1 VSYAHPHPG
10 RPPELPELPE
20 GAPPPRL
27 PPRRPGPE
35 AGGGAG
41 PVTPWPPWIA
51 LVGLLAG
58 FGVAIVGAALIAG
71 LGAAI
76 VGGDLNDPPPGAVI
90 AATVFQDLALVGAA
104 VVLARLTPARGPWHF
119 GLRRTRLWPAVG
131 WTVLAYLSFLVF
143 TGAWLSFLDA
153 LGVHIGRSDELPSEL
168 GADTSTAA
176 LVAVGVL
183 VTVFAP
189 IAEETFFRGFFFTAL
204 RNWKG
209 VALAAILTGIVF
221 GAIHAGSS
229 PVAYLVPLAVFGAL
243 LCLLY
248 WRTGSLLPCIALHAI
263 NNSIAYGASQHWSWQ
278 IPLVVIG
285 ALCLCALVLG
295 PIVVRAQARPALADD
310 PTGK

>member
-1 VSYAHPHPG
+1 M
-10 RPPELPELPE
+10 
-20 GAPPPRL
+20 
-27 PPRRPGPE
+27 
-35 AGGGAG
+35 
-41 PVTPWPPWIA
+41 
-51 LVGLLAG
+51 
-58 FGVAIVGAALIAG
+58 
-71 LGAAI
+71 
-76 VGGDLNDPPPGAVI
+76 
-90 AATVFQDLALVGAA
+90 
-104 VVLARLTPARGPWHF
+104 
-119 GLRRTRLWPAVG
+119 
-131 WTVLAYLSFLVF
+131 
-143 TGAWLSFLDA
+143 
-153 LGVHIGRSDELPSEL
+153 HIGRSDELPAEL

-189 IAEETFFRGFFFTAL
+189 IAEEPFFRGFFFTAL

-209 VALAAILTGIVF
+209 VALAAIITGIVF

-229 PVAYLVPLAVFGAL
+229 PAASLVPLAVFGAL

-285 ALCLCALVLG
+285 ALCVCAVVLA
-295 PIVVRAQARPALADD
+295 PIVVRAQARPVLADD